1 MPCNRPRTRHFPAS
15 RPQLAIPGR
24 IGLALVA
31 LALLFALL
39 PAFAQDPPEPA
50 PADDGPEPEVLVVTI
65 DSGVHPVS
73 ATILSRAI
81 EEADATDAAAL
92 VVELD
97 TPGGLSTSTREM
109 TQVMLA
115 SRVPVVVY
123 VAPAGAQGAS
133 AGFFLLMAA
142 DIAAM
147 APGTNAGAAAVVG
160 GQGEDIEGTMGQKV
174 TEDAAAQMRS
184 LAKRNNRPVELAEAA
199 VLEARSFDARE
210 ALELGLI
217 DVVEPTLPRLLQAI
231 DGRTVRVGADGV
243 PNADSVT
250 LETAGA
256 VVRRYEVSRIQRF
269 LGILADPNIAY
280 LLLSL
285 GSLGLLVELYNPGS
299 IFPGVVGAICLVLA
313 FFALSV
319 LPVNT
324 AGLALLGLAA
334 VFFIAEIKVTSY
346 GLLSVAGVISLVIGS
361 LMLFD
366 STDPTVRVS
375 PSVVAFAA
383 AVSLAVVLF
392 LMWNV
397 LRAAKQQVATGIEGM
412 VAERGRARSDLDPT
426 GKVFVHGE
434 VWDAVADRPVP
445 RGGVVEVVAVDGM
458 RLQVRSLEPAPDA
471 AGPLTPGP
479 GPLSPES
486 SGS

>member
-1 MPCNRPRTRHFPAS
+1 MPRNHPIPRRFHPSRPR
-15 RPQLAIPGR
+15 LAIPGR

-31 LALLFALL
+31 LAFLVTLL
-39 PAFAQDPPEPA
+39 PAFAQDPAEPA

-65 DSGVHPVS
+65 NSAVHPVS
-73 ATILSRAI
+73 ADILIGAI
-81 EEADATDAAAL
+81 EDAEASDAAAL

-97 TPGGLSTSTREM
+97 TPGGLVTSTREM
-109 TQVMLA
+109 TQAMLT

-123 VAPAGAQGAS
+123 VAPSGAQGAS

-142 DIAAM
+142 DVAAM

-160 GQGEDIEGTMGQKV
+160 GQGEDVEGTMGKKV

-184 LAKRNNRPVELAEAA
+184 LAKRNNRPVELAESA

-217 DVVEPTLPRLLQAI
+217 DVIEPTLPRLLQAI
-231 DGRTVRVGADGV
+231 DGRTVRVGEDGE

-250 LETAGA
+250 LATAGA
-256 VVRRYEVSRIQRF
+256 VVRRVEISRVQRF
-269 LGILADPNIAY
+269 LGVLATPDIAY

-299 IFPGVVGAICLVLA
+299 IFPGVLGAICLVLG

-319 LPVNT
+319 LPVNV
-324 AGLALLGLAA
+324 AGLALLGLAV

-346 GLLSVAGVISLVIGS
+346 GLLSVAGVVSLVIGS

-366 STDPTVRVS
+366 GADPSVRVS
-375 PSVVAFAA
+375 PGLIAFAA
-383 AVSLAVVLF
+383 AISLAVVLF

-397 LRAAKQQVATGIEGM
+397 LRASKRQVATGIEGM
-412 VAERGRARSDLDPT
+412 VHERGRARSDMNPA

-445 RGGVVEVVAVDGM
+445 PGGVVEVVAVDGM
-458 RLQVRSLEPAPDA
+458 LLRVRSLEPAPDE

-479 GPLSPES
+479 GPLTPES